1 MVRPVST
8 EKDLTR
14 TFDAKITKALSR
26 KKMSLLTKFT
36 KLKNIKLFV
45 RKDCFIQ

>member
-8 EKDLTR
+8 EKDVTR
-14 TFDAKITKALSR
+14 TFDAKINKALSR
-26 KKMSLLTKFT
+26 RKVSLLTKFM
-36 KLKNIKLFV
+36 KWKNIKLFV